1 MSIVKNGSGKKSRVR
16 KAKKHRYKL
25 QSYKQ
30 KKIQYSKKHSG
41 LYLLFNHLR
50 FLEHAH
56 PLVVLDPLGRIVR
69 TTSRGTCTQIS
80 IIINKI
86 L

>member
-1 MSIVKNGSGKKSRVR
+1 MSIVTNGSGKKSRVR
-16 KAKKHRYKL
+16 MAKKRRYKL

-30 KKIQYSKKHSG
+30 KKIQHSKKHSG

-69 TTSRGTCTQIS
+69 TTSRGTCTQI
-80 IIINKI
+80 
-86 L
+86 